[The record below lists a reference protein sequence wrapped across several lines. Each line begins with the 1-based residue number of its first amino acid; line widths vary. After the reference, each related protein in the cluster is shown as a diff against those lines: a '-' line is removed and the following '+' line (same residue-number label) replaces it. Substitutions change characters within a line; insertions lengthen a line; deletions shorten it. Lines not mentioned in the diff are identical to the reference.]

1 MPYVPHTAAD
11 TEAMLSVIGAKSIDE
26 LFREIPAN
34 LKVAPGTLNIPPA
47 LDEQRL
53 FFVHPVQQINGAGDG
68 GPVRWRDLAVL
79 VKRGGHKITV
89 EGPALAQL
97 G

>member
-34 LKVAPGTLNIPPA
+34 LKVAPGSLNIPPA

-53 FFVHPVQQINGAGDG
+53 MAHLTESPIGRIVG
-68 GPVRWRDLAVL
+68 
-79 VKRGGHKITV
+79 
-89 EGPALAQL
+89 
-97 G
+97 